1 MIDEIL
7 QTVVLR
13 EETCI
18 CNKKIKTKDVETEY
32 KKMPPIE
39 PFIRWAGGKTWLIPY
54 VQKMMNNI
62 RIEHY
67 HEPFLGGGAI
77 YFSID
82 HSKKAY
88 LSDAN
93 EQLINTYIQVRD
105 NPKKVI
111 EILKQMPSTKE
122 NYYKIRSEFTKE
134 NSVENAARF
143 IYLNQNS
150 YNGLYRVNRSGNYNV
165 PYGFREKIEY
175 DTMRIEAASIKLK
188 KARIEVGD
196 FEINKYRI
204 KENDLVFLD
213 PPYTVSHKGNG
224 FISYNQKLFSLDD
237 QKRLKRY
244 VEYIKKKG
252 AYYILTNAAH
262 ENIQEIFLTEGN
274 RMVKLQRNSL
284 IGGKNAVR
292 TAVTEFVFTNIPEV
306 CHE

>member
-1 MIDEIL
+1 
-7 QTVVLR
+7 
-13 EETCI
+13 
-18 CNKKIKTKDVETEY
+18 
-32 KKMPPIE
+32 MPPIE

-306 CHE
+306 YHE